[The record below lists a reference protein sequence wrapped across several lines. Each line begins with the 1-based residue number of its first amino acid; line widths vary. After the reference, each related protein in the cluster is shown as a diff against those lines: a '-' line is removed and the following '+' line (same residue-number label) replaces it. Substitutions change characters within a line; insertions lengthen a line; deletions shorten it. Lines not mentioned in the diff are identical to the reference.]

1 VASASRIAAVGGWQ
15 TVQVKKKA
23 GALIMMDA
31 SAAVGDHAAGALSPS
46 EIAGMFR
53 LEPIEVDMFR
63 DHGLPGEASRLFGG
77 QVAAQ
82 ALTAASLTVTGARPH
97 SLHAYFLRPGDASR
111 PVLFR
116 VDRLHDGRTF
126 HRRRV
131 TAIQRG
137 EPILCLE
144 SSFTADSSRAT
155 DYHPAPPMPPPE
167 DCPEYIAHKRKRF
180 GGRVSPWDL
189 VMARWAP
196 GGDDDPHPLM
206 PPAGDVWFRFRAGVT
221 DGVLP
226 EVLIT
231 YLSDLTL
238 GGAVRGPTEQHPAGR
253 EDVTGITS
261 LDHSV
266 WFHNPADLSGWL
278 LFEKRAPAVGPA
290 RGLTTGHI
298 FNRDGTLVASVTQ
311 EALLHTRSRD

>member
-1 VASASRIAAVGGWQ
+1 VE
-15 TVQVKKKA
+15 KKA

-31 SAAVGDHAAGALSPS
+31 SAAAGGNVAASGALSPG

-53 LEPIEVDMFR
+53 LETIETDMFR

-82 ALTAASLTVTGARPH
+82 ALTAASRTVTGTRPH

-144 SSFTADSSRAT
+144 SSFTADSSQAT
-155 DYHPAPPMPPPE
+155 DYHPAPPVPAPE
-167 DCPEYIAHKRKRF
+167 DCPEYIARKGKRS

-189 VMARWAP
+189 VLARWVP
-196 GGDDDPHPLM
+196 GGGDAPHPFM
-206 PPAGDVWFRFRAGVT
+206 PPVGDVWFRFRAGVA

-238 GGAVRGPTEQHPAGR
+238 GGAARRPTEQNPAGR
-253 EDVTGITS
+253 GDVTGITS

-266 WFHNPADLSGWL
+266 WFHNPAGLSGWL
-278 LFEKRAPAVGPA
+278 LYEKRALAVGPA

-311 EALLHTRSRD
+311 EALLHTRSHD